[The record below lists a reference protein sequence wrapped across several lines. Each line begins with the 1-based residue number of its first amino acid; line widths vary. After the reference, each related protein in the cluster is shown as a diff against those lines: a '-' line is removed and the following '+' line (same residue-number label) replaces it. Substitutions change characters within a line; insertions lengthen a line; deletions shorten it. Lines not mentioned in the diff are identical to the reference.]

1 MVKNKT
7 YKSDAFA
14 AIHEAASDLYEAGMM
29 IDKQTMRHFDESC
42 LTPVHEFTPEEIQA
56 LREREQVSQ
65 KVFALYL
72 NVSKDAVSQ
81 WERGEK
87 RPAGPSLKLLSL
99 VERKGLTA
107 IA

>member
-1 MVKNKT
+1 MTKNRT

-14 AIHEAASDLYEAGMM
+14 AIHETASDLYEAGM
-29 IDKQTMRHFDESC
+29 IDKQTMQEFDDTC

-65 KVFALYL
+65 TVFAHYL
-72 NVSKDAVSQ
+72 NVSKDSVSK
-81 WERGEK
+81 WERGK
-87 RPAGPSLKLLSL
+87 KHPAGPSLKLLSL
-99 VERKGLTA
+99 VERKGLDA

>member
-14 AIHEAASDLYEAGMM
+14 AIHETASDLYEAGM

-42 LTPVHEFTPEEIQA
+42 LTPVREFTPEEIQA

-72 NVSKDAVSQ
+72 NVSKEAVSQ

-99 VERKGLTA
+99 VERKGLAA